1 MIIELLPNKIG
12 CFLTRLDEVR
22 HLKVVE
28 PHEVILGD
36 FPFLIEKAI
45 CALVFFSQIYSV
57 NLCTTITFNGEKSHR
72 NWTSYVKD
80 IGS

>member
-45 CALVFFSQIYSV
+45 CALVFFP
-57 NLCTTITFNGEKSHR
+57 KSIQS
-72 NWTSYVKD
+72 TCAQPSPLMGKSPTE
-80 IGS
+80 IGHHM